1 MNHRISAGALVFH
14 EDRILMVRHYRQDRY
29 DFWVAP
35 GGGVQDGE
43 DARSAAAREAL
54 EEAGVLVEPQKIA
67 VIEELENPHEKGCK
81 LWFLCEMKGGEL
93 STEPASAEREG
104 IVDVQF
110 LSRRDL
116 ASKVAFP
123 PIVNDDDF
131 WDSVACGFPEVKY
144 LGLNQ
149 MEFF

>member
-1 MNHRISAGALVFH
+1 
-14 EDRILMVRHYRQDRY
+14 MVRHYRKERY

-43 DARSAAAREAL
+43 DAKSASAREAL
-54 EEAGVLVEPQKIA
+54 EEAGIVVEPKKVA

-81 LWFLCEMKGGEL
+81 LWFHCEMKGGEL

-104 IVDVQF
+104 IIDVQF
-110 LSRRDL
+110 LSRADL
-116 ASKVAFP
+116 ASKVVFP
-123 PIVNDDDF
+123 SVVKDDDF
-131 WDSVACGFPEVKY
+131 WKSALCGFPEVRY

-149 MEFF
+149 MEFY

>member
-14 EDRILMVRHYRQDRY
+14 DEKILMVRHYRKERY

-54 EEAGVLVEPQKIA
+54 EEAGIHVDPKKIA
-67 VIEELENPHEKGCK
+67 FIEELENPNEKGCK
-81 LWFLCEMKGGEL
+81 LWFHCEMKGGNL

-110 LSRRDL
+110 LSRKDL

-123 PIVNDDDF
+123 TVVKDDDF
-131 WDSVACGFPEVKY
+131 WDSAKRGFPEVKY

-149 MEFF
+149 MENY